1 MRKVLLALILVMATA
16 TLGCAATFIN
26 MGTASVSGIYYPVGA
41 AMCKIWNDNI
51 PDMKANVQATG
62 GTVQN
67 LQLIGRGD
75 AELIFTDGSVYDA
88 YNGTGK
94 YDGKAQKYLRGLVP
108 VYAEP
113 VNFMVAKDSGI
124 TDVSDLK
131 GKAVAVG
138 AVGSGSEAIAFEI
151 LTAAGLDP
159 KKDVEIHNLAHS
171 EAARA
176 FGDKQIDAAIIAG
189 PVGMAGIVEATTMGL
204 IDLAPL
210 GEDIIR
216 KINDKFPYYTPFEIA
231 SNSYK
236 GQTKPIKVVA
246 SWNIVTVHEKLDT
259 ELVYEMTKL
268 LYDKKQE
275 LINVSPRLSEMDFS
289 NIKYITIPLHPG
301 AEKYYKEVGAIQ

>member
-1 MRKVLLALILVMATA
+1 MKKLLVAACVLGIASA
-16 TLGCAATFIN
+16 CYAATFVN

-67 LQLIGRGD
+67 LQLMGRGD

-88 YNGTGK
+88 YNGKGK
-94 YDGKAQKYLRGLVP
+94 YDGQAQKYLRGLVP

-113 VNFMVAKDSGI
+113 VNFMVAKNSGI
-124 TDVSDLK
+124 KSIADLK

-138 AVGSGSEAIAFEI
+138 AVGSGSEAIALET
-151 LTAAGLDP
+151 LKAAGLDP
-159 KKDVEIHNLAHS
+159 QKDIEAHNLAHS

-176 FGDKQIDAAIIAG
+176 FGDNQIDAAIIAG

-204 IDLAPL
+204 IDLVPISD
-210 GEDIIR
+210 EIIN
-216 KINDKFPYYTPFEIA
+216 KIHEKFPYYTEFTIPA
-231 SNSYK
+231 NSYK
-236 GQTKPIKVVA
+236 DQTQPVKVFA

-259 ELVYEMTKL
+259 DLVYNMTKL
-268 LYDKKQE
+268 LFEHKAD
-275 LINVSPRLSEMDFS
+275 LVNVSQRLTEMDVA
-289 NIKYITIPLHPG
+289 NIANITIPLHPG
-301 AEKYYKEVGAIQ
+301 AEKYYKEIGAIK